1 MRQRYLSAF
10 LPRGFARLCCTAALG
25 LCAAL
30 AVAQEPVRIGI
41 PLGLSGSNSVIAPA
55 ILQSSELAVAEINA
69 AGGILGRQVVLE
81 VADDATSVIGA
92 QKAYDALVFQKK
104 VDAIITMEISAARN
118 AGLPIVSRGRV
129 PYIYTSFYEGHAC
142 NRWMHING
150 WVPEQQVAT
159 IVDYFTDELK
169 GKTFFLVGNDYNFG
183 RNMFD
188 YTRAYIKQK
197 GGTVVGEEYLPLDGS
212 DWTAIVAKVRA
223 AAPDA
228 LLTATAGG
236 SANVGL
242 AKQVRAAGLNL
253 HYGSLSLDE
262 GTAQNMGDA
271 ADGIYLSASYLTSI
285 DNAENKR
292 FLAALKDKFGEQVK
306 TQSDL
311 SEPQYEAIHLYKA
324 AVEKAGSFDAAKVVA
339 ALSEV
344 SFDGPRGVVS
354 MNRQRHA
361 ALTMR
366 LAQVQKDGSL
376 KTIKTFEHLDPGEQ
390 CPKL

>member
-1 MRQRYLSAF
+1 MRRPLFHFSHGLAA
-10 LPRGFARLCCTAALG
+10 LALG
-25 LCAAL
+25 LSATASQG
-30 AVAQEPVRIGI
+30 ADPIRIGI

-55 ILQSSELAVAEINA
+55 ILQSSELAVEEINA
-69 AGGILGRQVVLE
+69 AGGILGRPVVLE

-92 QKAYDALVFQKK
+92 QKAYDTLVFQKK
-104 VDAIITMEISAARN
+104 VDAVITMEISAARS
-118 AGLPIVSRGRV
+118 AGLPIISRGRV

-159 IVDYFTDELK
+159 IVDYFRNEL
-169 GKTFFLVGNDYNFG
+169 GAKTFFLVGNDYNFG
-183 RNMFD
+183 RNMLE
-188 YTRAYIKQK
+188 YTRSYIKQN
-197 GGTVVGEEYLPLDGS
+197 GGEIVGEEYLPLAGT

-223 AAPDA
+223 AAPAA

-262 GTAQNMGDA
+262 GTAQAMGDDA
-271 ADGIYLSASYLTSI
+271 KGIYLSASYLTNI
-285 DNAENKR
+285 DNAQNRR
-292 FLAALKDKFGEQVK
+292 FLAAIKAKFGADAK
-306 TQSDL
+306 TQNDL

-324 AVEKAGSFDAAKVVA
+324 AVEKVGSLDSAKVVA

-344 SFDGPRGVVS
+344 SFDGPRGVVK
-354 MNRQRHA
+354 MDRQRHA
-361 ALTMR
+361 ALNMH
-366 LAQVQKDGSL
+366 LAQVQADGS
-376 KTIKTFEHLDPGEQ
+376 IKILRTFENLDPGAQ
-390 CPKL
+390 CPNLK

>member
-1 MRQRYLSAF
+1 MKLRNDRLSRSLAT
-10 LPRGFARLCCTAALG
+10 LALG
-25 LCAAL
+25 LCATASH
-30 AVAQEPVRIGI
+30 AADPIRIGI
-41 PLGLSGSNSVIAPA
+41 PLGLSGSNSVVAPA
-55 ILQSSELAVAEINA
+55 ILQSSELAADEINA
-69 AGGILGRQVVLE
+69 AGGILGRPVVLE

-92 QKAYDALVFQKK
+92 QKAYDTLVFQKK
-104 VDAIITMEISAARN
+104 VDAVITMEISAARS
-118 AGLPIVSRGRV
+118 AGLPIISRGRV
-129 PYIYTSFYEGHAC
+129 PYIYTSFYEGRAC

-150 WVPEQQVAT
+150 WVPEQQVSP
-159 IVDYFTDELK
+159 IVDYFRQELK
-169 GKTFFLVGNDYNFG
+169 AKTFFLVGNDYNFG

-188 YTRAYIKQK
+188 YTRAYIQQK
-197 GGTVVGEEYLPLDGS
+197 GGKVVGEEYLPLDGT

-242 AKQVRAAGLNL
+242 VKQVRAAGLNL

-262 GTAQNMGDA
+262 GTAKSMGDA
-271 ADGIYLSASYLTSI
+271 ASGIYLSASYLTSI
-285 DNAENKR
+285 DNPQNQR
-292 FLAALKDKFGEQVK
+292 FLAALKEKFGADYQ

-344 SFDGPRGVVS
+344 SFDGPRGQVK
-354 MNRQRHA
+354 MDRQRHA

-366 LAQVQKDGSL
+366 LAQVQADGTLS
-376 KTIKTFEHLDPGEQ
+376 TIKTFENLDPGEQ

>member
-1 MRQRYLSAF
+1 MNRRHLS
-10 LPRGFARLCCTAALG
+10 LSGIARLLIAGTLAFIAVPGQAA
-25 LCAAL
+25 
-30 AVAQEPVRIGI
+30 EPVRIGI

-55 ILQSSELAVAEINA
+55 ILQSSELAAAQINA

-118 AGLPIVSRGRV
+118 AGLPIINRGRV

-159 IVDYFTDELK
+159 IVDYFTDELG

-212 DWTAIVAKVRA
+212 DWTAIVGKVRA
-223 AAPDA
+223 SAPDA

-242 AKQVRAAGLNL
+242 AKQVRAAGLKL

-262 GTAQNMGDA
+262 GTAKSMGDTA
-271 ADGIYLSASYLTSI
+271 SGIYLSASYLTSI
-285 DNAENKR
+285 DNPQNQR
-292 FLAALKDKFGEQVK
+292 FLADLKEKFGADYQ

-344 SFDGPRGVVS
+344 TFDGPRGSVK
-354 MNRQRHA
+354 MDRQRHA

-366 LAQVQKDGSL
+366 LAQVQQDGSL
-376 KTIKTFEHLDPGEQ
+376 ATIKTFENLDPGEQ

>member
-1 MRQRYLSAF
+1 MNRRYPS
-10 LPRGFARLCCTAALG
+10 RLGLFRLLAAASLGLLAALSQ
-25 LCAAL
+25 AA
-30 AVAQEPVRIGI
+30 EPVRIGI

-55 ILQSSELAVAEINA
+55 ILQSSELAAAEINA
-69 AGGILGRQVVLE
+69 SGGILGRPVVLE

-118 AGLPIVSRGRV
+118 AGLPIINRGRV

-159 IVDYFTDELK
+159 IVDYFTDELN

-188 YTRAYIKQK
+188 YTRAYIQQK
-197 GGTVVGEEYLPLDGS
+197 GGTVVGEEYLPLDGT

-262 GTAQNMGDA
+262 GTAKSMGDA
-271 ADGIYLSASYLTSI
+271 ASGIYLSASYLTSI
-285 DNAENKR
+285 DNPQNQR
-292 FLAALKDKFGEQVK
+292 FLAALKEKFGADYQ

-324 AVEKAGSFDAAKVVA
+324 AVEKAGSFDSAKVVA

-344 SFDGPRGVVS
+344 TFDGPRGPVK
-354 MNRQRHA
+354 MDRQRHA

-366 LAQVQKDGSL
+366 LAQVQADGSL
-376 KTIKTFEHLDPGEQ
+376 STIKTFENLDPGEQ